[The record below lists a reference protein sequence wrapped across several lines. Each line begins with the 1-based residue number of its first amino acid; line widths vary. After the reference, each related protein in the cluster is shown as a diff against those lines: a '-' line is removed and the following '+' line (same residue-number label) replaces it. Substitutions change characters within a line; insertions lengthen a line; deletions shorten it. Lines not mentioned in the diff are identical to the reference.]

1 MIFNRPWLIW
11 ILIVLL
17 VLFSVFQWVR
27 FGEAL
32 ANWDF
37 LISLQLAA
45 SPLYLA
51 LTGLGWGVFGVVV
64 LWRLW
69 IGKKNARRLAGIL
82 TVTFVLY
89 YWFEQLVL
97 MDSPLRKTNWGF
109 IAVVTAV
116 LTGLVFLILQA
127 GPVRDFCGEVHDQKE
142 QD

>member
-17 VLFSVFQWVR
+17 VFFSVFQWVR

-32 ANWDF
+32 ANWGF
-37 LISLQLAA
+37 INSLHLVA

-51 LTGLGWGVFGVVV
+51 LTGLGWGLFGSATILW
-64 LWRLW
+64 LWRGL
-69 IGKKNARRLAGIL
+69 RRGRQAAGIL

-109 IAVVTAV
+109 IAVVTVV

-127 GPVRDFCGEVHDQKE
+127 GPVREFCGEVHDQKE